1 MVNNIQNIIY
11 EKRKTIT
18 KIVGIN
24 DAFERRIKLAQDVI
38 SVARI
43 ENKFRDALICFK
55 NHRELHPFNN
65 TGHWK
70 KKDLEKMLEY
80 KSMT

>member
-18 KIVGIN
+18 KIIGIN
-24 DAFERRIKLAQDVI
+24 DAFEIRIKLARDVI

-43 ENKFRDALICFK
+43 GNKFQDALICFK
-55 NHRELHPFNN
+55 NNPFNN
-65 TGHWK
+65 TSHWK
-70 KKDLEKMLEY
+70 KNDLEDIRI
-80 KSMT
+80 

>member
-43 ENKFRDALICFK
+43 GNKFQDALICFK
-55 NHRELHPFNN
+55 NVHLIILAIGR
-65 TGHWK
+65 K
-70 KKDLEKMLEY
+70 KTLKILEY
-80 KSMT
+80 KSMLK

>member
-43 ENKFRDALICFK
+43 GNKFQDALICFK
-55 NHRELHPFNN
+55 NRPFNN
-65 TGHWK
+65 TSHWK
-70 KKDLEKMLEY
+70 KKDLEDIRI
-80 KSMT
+80 